1 MDSSSCNYNSDAEE
15 DDGTCLTNDCS
26 GECGGLAVV
35 DSCLVCDIDISND
48 CTQDCAGNWG
58 GTAIIDSCNVCGG
71 TILVADDCPQCA
83 DGLELGCDLVC
94 AVNPKV
100 LDECGV
106 CGGNGIPSWEC
117 DCDGNA
123 LDCSDVC
130 GGTDLSCQTGCT
142 NPNACNF
149 DANAT
154 ILDDSCWFI
163 TTFCVCSDGKGAVA
177 DNCGTCDTD
186 SSNDCVQDCAGTWGG
201 TAVDTDG
208 NGICDSDEPVY
219 GCTTPSACNFDST
232 ATIFDDSC
240 WSATEGCACS
250 DGEGAIKDNCDTCDT
265 DTSNDC
271 GWQVQFEASEDLFGL
286 YFVDANTGF
295 AVGRDGLI
303 LRTINGGSNWTSIDG
318 GTSKLLW
325 GIYFV
330 DVNTGW
336 GVGADGTIIN
346 TVDGGESWSDQT
358 ISGLSNHLRDV
369 FFIDT
374 NTGWVVGNNDK
385 IYKTI
390 DGGSNWT
397 SQATGTDY
405 SFQGVYCIDSNI
417 CMITGIDPMASDE
430 SIIFR
435 TTDGGINWVLNYV
448 GDGWLRGIYFHEN
461 TGWVVGDSG
470 GSSDG
475 ASPII
480 NSNDGGL
487 TWSKQSSG
495 IFDTN
500 LNDVYF
506 VDENKG
512 WAVGT
517 KVGGGSVI
525 INTVDGGTSWSTQ
538 QSNTNFELRAVH
550 FINDKGWAV
559 GQGGGFILRYIE

>member
-1 MDSSSCNYNSDAEE
+1 MKKLILITVLCLFTLQCEQGWIKDIIVPPVEGCTDSNSCNYNSEAE
-15 DDGTCLTNDCS
+15 DDDGSCIAKQGCNEWCEGDAGIVLELDCQ
-26 GECGGLAVV
+26 GNCGG
-35 DSCLVCDIDISND
+35 SNYIDNCGICVLNSTHA
-48 CTQDCAGNWG
+48 CTQDCFGNWG
-58 GTAIIDSCNVCGG
+58 GNGELDNCGNCIGEINPFQCELDCAGVWGGTAVVDACDTCGGSITDTAECDCDNEDEVRDCAGVCGG
-71 TILVADDCPQCA
+71 T
-83 DGLELGCDLVC
+83 
-94 AVNPKV
+94 AVV
-100 LDECGV
+100 
-106 CGGNGIPSWEC
+106 
-117 DCDGNA
+117 
-123 LDCSDVC
+123 
-130 GGTDLSCQTGCT
+130 
-142 NPNACNF
+142 
-149 DANAT
+149 
-154 ILDDSCWFI
+154 
-163 TTFCVCSDGKGAVA
+163 
-177 DNCGTCDTD
+177 
-186 SSNDCVQDCAGTWGG
+186 DCAGVCGG

-208 NGICDSDEPVY
+208 NGICDSDETVY
-219 GCTTPSACNFDST
+219 GCTTPSACNFDAT